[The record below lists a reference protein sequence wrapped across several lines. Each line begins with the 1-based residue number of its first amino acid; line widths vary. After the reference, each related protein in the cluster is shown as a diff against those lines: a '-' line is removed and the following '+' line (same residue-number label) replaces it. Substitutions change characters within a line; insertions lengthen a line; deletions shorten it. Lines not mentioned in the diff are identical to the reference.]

1 KGLMKKNKIDIFKGH
16 GRILGPSIFSPL
28 PGTISIEHENDEE
41 NTMLVPKKIIIAIGS
56 ESKELKELPFDE
68 ELILSSTGAL
78 NLTELPKRVCIIGA
92 GAIGIEWAS
101 MLVDL
106 DVEVTV
112 IEKDKNILPQVDFDV
127 REKIKSILEARGVR
141 SELKELPFDEELIL
155 SSTGALNLTELPK
168 RVCIIGAGAIGIE
181 WASMLVD
188 LDVEVTVIEKDKNIL
203 PQVDF
208 DVREKIKS
216 ILEARGVEFY
226 LESQFT
232 TNITNDSTIDFKINE
247 KEEVTV

>member
-1 KGLMKKNKIDIFKGH
+1 MVAYSVQVYFHLYQGQFLLNTRMMKKIRCLFLKKKKNEKFNGH
-16 GRILGPSIFSPL
+16 GHTPGPSIFSPL
-28 PGTISIEHENDEE
+28 PSTISIENDNDEE

-56 ESKELKELPFDE
+56 ESK
-68 ELILSSTGAL
+68 
-78 NLTELPKRVCIIGA
+78 
-92 GAIGIEWAS
+92 
-101 MLVDL
+101 
-106 DVEVTV
+106 
-112 IEKDKNILPQVDFDV
+112 
-127 REKIKSILEARGVR
+127 
-141 SELKELPFDEELIL
+141 ELKELPFDEELIL

-247 KEEVTV
+247 KEEVTVDKVIVSIGRESLINEIGLANTSIKYDNGFIKTNEFYQTDESHM